1 MVELRPHNYYVRLG
15 NSYTR
20 HELSKK
26 LHLPTLKNSRE
37 GIYYDYRGI
46 YYSILLFVTLDKTG
60 KKIKN
65 LHYNDFF
72 EDDYFHWDSQ
82 NKQHINTPG
91 IKKIISNENEILLF
105 VRIKDKLKSKSLPYV
120 YCGRIKYNKYEK
132 GTSNPVHI
140 IFDCIDFDELTKNE
154 ELKEIYEWNPKKSGK
169 PIRTKV
175 SMKGKPSTRRIKT
188 YKKPN
193 VTERSGLVTS
203 RVGQGYYRQEILKK
217 WNNKCGVTG
226 ISIKEILISSHI
238 VPWSKSNEDERLD
251 PENGILLS
259 PNIDSLF
266 DRHLIS
272 FKDSGKI
279 IISNKLSSSEIDKL
293 GVNSQMKLS
302 HVSNGMKKY
311 LSRHRKELKK

>member
-1 MVELRPHNYYVRLG
+1 
-15 NSYTR
+15 
-20 HELSKK
+20 
-26 LHLPTLKNSRE
+26 
-37 GIYYDYRGI
+37 
-46 YYSILLFVTLDKTG
+46 
-60 KKIKN
+60 
-65 LHYNDFF
+65 
-72 EDDYFHWDSQ
+72 
-82 NKQHINTPG
+82 
-91 IKKIISNENEILLF
+91 
-105 VRIKDKLKSKSLPYV
+105 
-120 YCGRIKYNKYEK
+120 
-132 GTSNPVHI
+132 
-140 IFDCIDFDELTKNE
+140 
-154 ELKEIYEWNPKKSGK
+154 
-169 PIRTKV
+169 
-175 SMKGKPSTRRIKT
+175 MKGKPSTRRIKT

-193 VTERSGLVTS
+193 VTERSGLVTN